1 MHELSLCQNLIDQLT
16 GLTHRNE
23 AIAVARIE
31 VQVGVLSGV
40 EAQLLQSAFTLSKLG
55 TVAETAELVT
65 TVIAPRVVC
74 LSCRAEAEVPPNNLC
89 CPACD
94 SQVTELVRGHE
105 LILARVELI
114 RDELS
119 KLEHTNHV

>member
-16 GLTHRNE
+16 ELTRQNQ
-23 AIAVARIE
+23 ASAVARIE

-40 EAQLLQSAFTLSKLG
+40 EASLLESAFTLAKLD

-65 TVIAPRVVC
+65 QITAPWV
-74 LSCRAEAEVPPNNLC
+74 LCRTCGTESEVPPNRLC
-89 CPACD
+89 CPACA
-94 SQVTELVRGHE
+94 SQATELIRGHE

-114 RDELS
+114 RD
-119 KLEHTNHV
+119 TV

>member
-16 GLTHRNE
+16 ELANQND
-23 AIAVARIE
+23 AVAVARIE

-40 EAQLLQSAFTLSKLG
+40 EALLLESAFTLSKLG
-55 TVAETAELVT
+55 TVAEAAELVLEVT
-65 TVIAPRVVC
+65 APRV
-74 LSCRAEAEVPPNNLC
+74 LCRTCGAEAEVPPNHLR

-94 SQVTELVRGHE
+94 SLETELVRGHE

-114 RDELS
+114 RDES
-119 KLEHTNHV
+119 S